1 MNRQGLVKPLPVCC
15 RFAAQGGSGE
25 IALGGQQGKQCF
37 YERKAAAEIEALMVA
52 LSISAYSQWALWLLV
67 QRAVEFDYINK
78 ISCETV
84 RAGLKITKASLG
96 SALRG

>member
-37 YERKAAAEIEALMVA
+37 YERKADAEIEALMVA
-52 LSISAYSQWALWLLV
+52 LSSSAYSQWALWLLV

-84 RAGLKITKASLG
+84 R
-96 SALRG
+96 RD